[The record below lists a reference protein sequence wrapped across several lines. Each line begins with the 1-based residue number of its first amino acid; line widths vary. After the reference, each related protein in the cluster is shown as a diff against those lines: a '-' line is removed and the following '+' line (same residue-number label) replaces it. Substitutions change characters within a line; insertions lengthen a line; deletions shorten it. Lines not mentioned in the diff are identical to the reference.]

1 MDNEARHGLSRRDF
15 LKFAGGVSTLA
26 LLEACGAN
34 ELAEAREVKEGE
46 LVSPITIS
54 KGLFSNID
62 QPQLKMLANGDEYKR
77 VLEQILKDN
86 PAVDPN
92 DPIFTQF
99 QYNPNIEVAVLY
111 ALGQK
116 HTPHYSANIIA
127 AQAQH
132 GAMNVQTEFTEPFM
146 PHGQPPYGQ
155 DAEFDHDSPSQPY
168 HLAVF
173 PRVVQKHRVLP
184 YRLEQPTAVL
194 VNGAIW

>member
-62 QPQLKMLANGDEYKR
+62 QPQLKMLANGDEYNR

-111 ALGQK
+111 ALGQ
-116 HTPHYSANIIA
+116 
-127 AQAQH
+127 
-132 GAMNVQTEFTEPFM
+132 
-146 PHGQPPYGQ
+146 
-155 DAEFDHDSPSQPY
+155 
-168 HLAVF
+168 
-173 PRVVQKHRVLP
+173 
-184 YRLEQPTAVL
+184 
-194 VNGAIW
+194 